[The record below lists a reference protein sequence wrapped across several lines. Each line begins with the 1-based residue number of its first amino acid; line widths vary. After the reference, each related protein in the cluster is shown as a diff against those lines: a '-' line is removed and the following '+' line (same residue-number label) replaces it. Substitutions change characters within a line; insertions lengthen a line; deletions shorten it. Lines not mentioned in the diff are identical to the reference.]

1 MEEALECLIGPTS
14 RLEGLIGPTSRL
26 EGLIGPTSRHEGLI
40 GPTSRLEGLIG
51 PTSRLEGLIDPT
63 SRHEGLI
70 GPTSRHGQVWENA
83 RLVRV
88 SGVAVET
95 MFNCLAVLSRV
106 PLWYAVTVYRPVL
119 LSVVVA
125 GGISWNNLLYSL

>member
-1 MEEALECLIGPTS
+1 MEEA
-14 RLEGLIGPTSRL
+14 LEGLIGPS
-26 EGLIGPTSRHEGLI
+26 SRHEGLI
-40 GPTSRLEGLIG
+40 G
-51 PTSRLEGLIDPT
+51 PT

-83 RLVRV
+83 RLLRV

-95 MFNCLAVLSRV
+95 RVNCLAVLARV
-106 PLWYAVTVYRPVL
+106 SLWYDVTVYGPVL

-125 GGISWNNLLYSL
+125 GGIFWNNLPYSL